1 MQQEVEYG
9 QTGIMAIHGRALSVL
24 SCERNSD
31 IAIELGSVMTEPGY
45 SSVGLSSGGD
55 GRNTDSGSFPV
66 SGKIASAG
74 LPHYTVEGIN
84 GNNINLGGIL
94 CQYCQLDALFI
105 CFQAGRHG
113 VFKDVSDHAAHIDVG
128 HRIEPGQPY
137 PDGKA
142 D

>member
-55 GRNTDSGSFPV
+55 GRNTDFVSWMRFSSAFSQADMAFSRIFPTMLHR
-66 SGKIASAG
+66 S
-74 LPHYTVEGIN
+74 T
-84 GNNINLGGIL
+84 
-94 CQYCQLDALFI
+94 
-105 CFQAGRHG
+105 
-113 VFKDVSDHAAHIDVG
+113 SD
-128 HRIEPGQPY
+128 PG
-137 PDGKA
+137 
-142 D
+142 